1 MTVKCMHCIH
11 FEPLELVMGML
22 TIRNIDDDLK
32 ARLRLKAAEAGCSI
46 EETVRVI
53 LRQATAANASGV
65 APAGVDAP
73 RAAARRRLLDHL
85 AQVQPSGSRQWSRD
99 ELYD

>member
-1 MTVKCMHCIH
+1 MA
-11 FEPLELVMGML
+11 ML

-32 ARLRLKAAEAGCSI
+32 ARLRLKAAQAGCSV

-53 LRQATAANASGV
+53 LRQATTAA
-65 APAGVDAP
+65 APTMADAP
-73 RAAARRRLLDHL
+73 RAAARQRLLARL
-85 AQVQPSGSRQWSRD
+85 AQQPASGPLSWARD

>member
-1 MTVKCMHCIH
+1 
-11 FEPLELVMGML
+11 MGML
-22 TIRNIDDDLK
+22 TIRNIDDELK
-32 ARLRLKAAEAGCSI
+32 SRLRLKAAQAGCSV

-53 LRQATAANASGV
+53 LRQATAAT
-65 APAGVDAP
+65 APATTPATVDAP

-85 AQVQPSGSRQWSRD
+85 AQVQPTGSRQWSRD

>member
-1 MTVKCMHCIH
+1 
-11 FEPLELVMGML
+11 MGML
-22 TIRNIDDDLK
+22 TIRNIDDELK
-32 ARLRLKAAEAGCSI
+32 ARLRLKAAEAGCSV

-53 LRQATAANASGV
+53 LRRATAPD
-65 APAGVDAP
+65 APAVGADPV

-85 AQVQPSGSRQWSRD
+85 AQVQPAGQRDWTRD

>member
-1 MTVKCMHCIH
+1 MA
-11 FEPLELVMGML
+11 ML

-32 ARLRLKAAEAGCSI
+32 ARLRLKAAQAGCSV

-53 LRQATAANASGV
+53 LRQATTAAAPVV
-65 APAGVDAP
+65 ADAP
-73 RAAARRRLLDHL
+73 RAAARQRLLARL
-85 AQVQPSGSRQWSRD
+85 AQQPASGPLSWVRD

>member
-1 MTVKCMHCIH
+1 MA
-11 FEPLELVMGML
+11 ML

-32 ARLRLKAAEAGCSI
+32 ARLRLKAAQAGCSV

-53 LRQATAANASGV
+53 LRQATTAAAPTV
-65 APAGVDAP
+65 ADAP
-73 RAAARRRLLDHL
+73 RAAARQRLLARL
-85 AQVQPSGSRQWSRD
+85 AQQPASGPLSWARD

>member
-1 MTVKCMHCIH
+1 MA
-11 FEPLELVMGML
+11 ML

-32 ARLRLKAAEAGCSI
+32 ARLRLKAAQAGCSV

-53 LRQATAANASGV
+53 LRQATTANA
-65 APAGVDAP
+65 PDALP
-73 RAAARRRLLDHL
+73 TGAEAARAAARQRLLDHL
-85 AQVQPSGSRQWSRD
+85 AQVQPTGSRQWSRD

>member
-1 MTVKCMHCIH
+1 MA
-11 FEPLELVMGML
+11 ML

-32 ARLRLKAAEAGCSI
+32 ARLRLKAAAAGCSV

-53 LRQATAANASGV
+53 LRQATTAATPSGL
-65 APAGVDAP
+65 AALAAADAP
-73 RAAARRRLLDHL
+73 RAAARQRLLARL
-85 AQVQPSGSRQWSRD
+85 AQQPACGPLSWTRD